1 MSQIL
6 ILRTWLLT
14 WGLWITVK
22 HRFSTRTKGG
32 RVIHSSVRQVVD
44 LVHARLRS
52 GIDQLMHLVAW
63 LRLNRQMVDR
73 LPAMTCV
80 SHLNGDE
87 PPCLKLVTVLVE
99 AVLADVR
106 FLQDRL
112 GRWEGNAALAGERGE
127 VRVEPL
133 CLDGQL
139 RQAREHLR

>member
-1 MSQIL
+1 
-6 ILRTWLLT
+6 
-14 WGLWITVK
+14 
-22 HRFSTRTKGG
+22 
-32 RVIHSSVRQVVD
+32 
-44 LVHARLRS
+44 
-52 GIDQLMHLVAW
+52 
-63 LRLNRQMVDR
+63 MVDR
-73 LPAMTCV
+73 LPAVTCV

-106 FLQDRL
+106 FLQDCL